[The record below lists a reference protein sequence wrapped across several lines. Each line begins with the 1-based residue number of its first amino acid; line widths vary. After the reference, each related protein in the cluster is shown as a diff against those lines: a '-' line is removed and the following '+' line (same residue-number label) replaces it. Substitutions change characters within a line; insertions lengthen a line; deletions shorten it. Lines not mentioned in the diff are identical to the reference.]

1 MGRVQPRTPSPK
13 RAVEEMA
20 RNDAAAR
27 GSAPARAEVAKAAP
41 VASAEVVTPI
51 SEEGHVEAPGMV
63 AVPGQGRLSAV
74 TVHGALAT
82 SGVTSQAPTPTSP
95 AGDSALGEGTAAP
108 GSTHWSQAPI
118 VSALPPSAA
127 PMTLGSETE
136 VCVACQG
143 SGVLGP
149 RVNLRLFRL
158 IGSGHLKLSAPAVTP
173 VPPTPAVPKT
183 PTGPPP
189 GRSGNGDDMSR
200 NLSENSGSSGR
211 SRTPTCSGVCSVT
224 EDGNMTMFDSG
235 GNLLIL
241 ELACGVDS
249 VIQNACREFGSS
261 YIGIH
266 AGLELL
272 STQRQAYK
280 FLKSFAEGS
289 SGSADSQKLIQVHIS
304 LPCTGGSPLLDL
316 SKKDRKPAQDAY
328 FRLLDHCKRYVSY
341 IKGMSNVRS
350 AVTLELPKTNRFWSD
365 ERLKKFL
372 TDHDMQKFADC
383 AACAMGLETSQGHSI
398 GKVFRIACLDQVL
411 ATGLGKRFQCKCT
424 QDHAPLNQVNYLMTE
439 RYSYKFARFYC
450 RAIALRWIDQQEE
463 TS

>member
-1 MGRVQPRTPSPK
+1 M
-13 RAVEEMA
+13 
-20 RNDAAAR
+20 
-27 GSAPARAEVAKAAP
+27 
-41 VASAEVVTPI
+41 
-51 SEEGHVEAPGMV
+51 
-63 AVPGQGRLSAV
+63 
-74 TVHGALAT
+74 
-82 SGVTSQAPTPTSP
+82 
-95 AGDSALGEGTAAP
+95 
-108 GSTHWSQAPI
+108 
-118 VSALPPSAA
+118 
-127 PMTLGSETE
+127 
-136 VCVACQG
+136 
-143 SGVLGP
+143 
-149 RVNLRLFRL
+149 
-158 IGSGHLKLSAPAVTP
+158 
-173 VPPTPAVPKT
+173 
-183 PTGPPP
+183 
-189 GRSGNGDDMSR
+189 
-200 NLSENSGSSGR
+200 
-211 SRTPTCSGVCSVT
+211 T
-224 EDGNMTMFDSG
+224 EDGSMTMFDSG

-249 VIQNACREFGSS
+249 VIQNASREFGCS

-341 IKGMSNVRS
+341 IKGVSNVCS
-350 AVTLELPKTNRFWSD
+350 AVTLELPKSNRFWSD

-372 TDHDMQKFADC
+372 TDHDMQKFVDC
-383 AACAMGLETSQGHSI
+383 AACAMGLETSQGQPI
-398 GKVFRIACLDQVL
+398 GKVFRIACSDQVL

>member
-1 MGRVQPRTPSPK
+1 MTP
-13 RAVEEMA
+13 V
-20 RNDAAAR
+20 
-27 GSAPARAEVAKAAP
+27 
-41 VASAEVVTPI
+41 
-51 SEEGHVEAPGMV
+51 SEHGEPPLVS
-63 AVPGQGRLSAV
+63 VPCHGRLSAV
-74 TVHGALAT
+74 TVHGPPAT
-82 SGVTSQAPTPTSP
+82 PGVSSAAPTPTSRRLRRCRGSTRTELSP
-95 AGDSALGEGTAAP
+95 LVASSGDITVATDTSTCWIRDGGLCGMPREWIAELAGESAIVPTYRNRAAP
-108 GSTHWSQAPI
+108 FGGQTAQVAPATQLRQLQI
-118 VSALPPSAA
+118 HGP
-127 PMTLGSETE
+127 GNGTE
-136 VCVACQG
+136 V
-143 SGVLGP
+143 SP
-149 RVNLRLFRL
+149 
-158 IGSGHLKLSAPAVTP
+158 S
-173 VPPTPAVPKT
+173 
-183 PTGPPP
+183 
-189 GRSGNGDDMSR
+189 
-200 NLSENSGSSGR
+200 LSEDSGR

-224 EDGNMTMFDSG
+224 EDGSMTMFDSG

-249 VIQNACREFGSS
+249 VIQNASREFGSS

-328 FRLLDHCKRYVSY
+328 FRLLDHCKRSVSY
-341 IKGMSNVRS
+341 IKGMSNVCS
-350 AVTLELPKTNRFWSD
+350 AVTLELPKLNRFWSD

-383 AACAMGLETSQGHSI
+383 AACAMGLETSQGQPI
-398 GKVFRIACLDQVL
+398 GKVFRIACSDQVL
-411 ATGLGKRFQCKCT
+411 ATGLERRFQCKCT
-424 QDHAPLNQVNYLMTE
+424 QDHAPLNQVNYSMTE